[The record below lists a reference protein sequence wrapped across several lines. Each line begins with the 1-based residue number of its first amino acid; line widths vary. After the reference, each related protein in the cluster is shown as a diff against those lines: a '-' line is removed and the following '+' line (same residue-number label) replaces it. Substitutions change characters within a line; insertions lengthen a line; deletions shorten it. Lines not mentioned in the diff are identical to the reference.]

1 MDRSNRH
8 SFSFSP
14 YILPRQ
20 RHWTGKHLGEGIA
33 EEGTFS
39 LTCKAEVTS
48 KSFAV
53 IIFHPSFA
61 VGIQTASSLRHNLF
75 LNEYLCS
82 ADCSQNILT
91 ALSPTSRLCKVVM
104 AEDQE
109 ATTMPSAAV
118 QTKSKWD
125 RWPKSFCN
133 WEVKG
138 LCLSVLFPEG
148 TAAGAPSLPVC
159 IHVLRAPSWN
169 PSHLPEVKLLL
180 GQCSMALLHHR
191 PVWKRCSWVLK
202 MQERR
207 SCQYHLQVQSRMRQ
221 RCSINKSTNKQ

>member
-1 MDRSNRH
+1 MLRMTQVTAKLSTRWERQTSRWERRSNLGSRDAASKGECSEDKENMDRSNRH

-14 YILPRQ
+14 SILLRQ
-20 RHWTGKHLGEGIA
+20 RHWTGKHFGEGIA

-39 LTCKAEVTS
+39 ITCKAEVTS

-125 RWPKSFCN
+125 RWAKSFCN

-148 TAAGAPSLPVC
+148 AAAGASSLP
-159 IHVLRAPSWN
+159 
-169 PSHLPEVKLLL
+169 
-180 GQCSMALLHHR
+180 QCLFA
-191 PVWKRCSWVLK
+191 
-202 MQERR
+202 
-207 SCQYHLQVQSRMRQ
+207 Y
-221 RCSINKSTNKQ
+221 TY

>member
-1 MDRSNRH
+1 MLRMTQVTAKLSTRWERQTSRWERRSNLGSRDAASKGECSEDRENMDRSNRH

-39 LTCKAEVTS
+39 ITCKAEVTS

-125 RWPKSFCN
+125 RWAKSFCN

-148 TAAGAPSLPVC
+148 AAAGASSLP
-159 IHVLRAPSWN
+159 
-169 PSHLPEVKLLL
+169 
-180 GQCSMALLHHR
+180 QCLFA
-191 PVWKRCSWVLK
+191 
-202 MQERR
+202 
-207 SCQYHLQVQSRMRQ
+207 Y
-221 RCSINKSTNKQ
+221 TY